1 DISEAETDNG
11 KRWFLRVVQQKTG
24 KALWHQLPEP
34 LAERLRHEP
43 HVSAEFVLTN
53 AWKRP
58 WASASVLSHA
68 ITRHFRKLGIKGFT
82 MHGLRAAAAR
92 DIASIGGGTDGVKA
106 VTGHVS
112 DKLARQY
119 AEDYD
124 QRRVNSLTVEAW
136 NADLR
141 RKASAKEQAATPEE
155 RRRKLRIVG

>member
-1 DISEAETDNG
+1 
-11 KRWFLRVVQQKTG
+11 VQQKTG

-34 LAERLRHEP
+34 LAERLKDEP
-43 HVSAEFVLTN
+43 HISAEYVLTN
-53 AWKRP
+53 VWKRP

-92 DIASIGGGTDGVKA
+92 DIASIGGGTDGVKS

-119 AEDYD
+119 AEDFD
-124 QRRVNSLTVEAW
+124 QRRVNS
-136 NADLR
+136 
-141 RKASAKEQAATPEE
+141 
-155 RRRKLRIVG
+155 

>member
-1 DISEAETDNG
+1 M
-11 KRWFLRVVQQKTG
+11 
-24 KALWHQLPEP
+24 
-34 LAERLRHEP
+34 
-43 HVSAEFVLTN
+43 LTN
-53 AWKRP
+53 VWKRP

-92 DIASIGGGTDGVKA
+92 DIASIGGGTDGVKS

-124 QRRVNSLTVEAW
+124 QRRVNSLTVGAW
-136 NADLR
+136 NAELR
-141 RKASAKEQAATPEE
+141 RKASAKEQTATPAE
-155 RRRKLRIVG
+155 RRRKLRIVGGKA

>member
-1 DISEAETDNG
+1 
-11 KRWFLRVVQQKTG
+11 
-24 KALWHQLPEP
+24 LPEP
-34 LAERLRHEP
+34 LAERLKGEP
-43 HVSAEFVLTN
+43 HVSDEFVLAN

-58 WASASVLSHA
+58 WASASALSHA

-92 DIASIGGGTDGVKA
+92 DIASIGGGTDGVKS

-136 NADLR
+136 NAELR
-141 RKASAKEQAATPEE
+141 RKASAKDQAATPTE

>member
-1 DISEAETDNG
+1 M
-11 KRWFLRVVQQKTG
+11 
-24 KALWHQLPEP
+24 
-34 LAERLRHEP
+34 
-43 HVSAEFVLTN
+43 
-53 AWKRP
+53 
-58 WASASVLSHA
+58 LSHA
-68 ITRHFRKLGIKGFT
+68 ITRHFRKLGITGFT

-136 NADLR
+136 NAELR
-141 RKASAKEQAATPEE
+141 RKASAKEQAASPEE
-155 RRRKLRIVG
+155 RRRKLRIVGSRPV